1 MLVVCAN
8 AKPARNCCRPDPK
21 RGYLCIAVAHF
32 RDLDRHLRNQND
44 PASRAIE
51 IRRTSVWIND
61 YSSDSRAPASPW
73 GGWMAS
79 AERSRL
85 TPPIQPRDRIG
96 CSWPLLLDLKE
107 PEMGPF
113 VYVHEGG

>member
-73 GGWMAS
+73 GLDGVSGEIQANATDS
-79 AERSRL
+79 
-85 TPPIQPRDRIG
+85 TPR
-96 CSWPLLLDLKE
+96 
-107 PEMGPF
+107 
-113 VYVHEGG
+113 